1 MFAQPLT
8 KCIFYIINNST
19 GHKNLFNC
27 CIVVVLASLTDL
39 QQQHISVIST
49 DYYSFHFRSFNAV
62 LNTRITLKIANL
74 WKKQT
79 KSNKHNLN
87 YSFHNKGNYSG
98 ITLIGY
104 SLLLINKA

>member
-1 MFAQPLT
+1 M
-8 KCIFYIINNST
+8 
-19 GHKNLFNC
+19 
-27 CIVVVLASLTDL
+27 
-39 QQQHISVIST
+39 
-49 DYYSFHFRSFNAV
+49 

-87 YSFHNKGNYSG
+87 YSFHNKGNYSE

-104 SLLLINKA
+104 SLLINKA

>member
-79 KSNKHNLN
+79 KSNKQSQLQF
-87 YSFHNKGNYSG
+87 SQQRKLF
-98 ITLIGY
+98 
-104 SLLLINKA
+104 